1 VADVRQARS
10 GISPVAVRLLPMST
24 DPQSSGEPARLQA
37 LHACRVLDTPLE
49 LEFDDVAR
57 LAALTCGAP
66 IALVSFVDADRQWF
80 KAKVG
85 LAASETPRRFAF
97 CAHAIADDRLFLV
110 PDASCDERFAD
121 NPLVTGDPHIRF
133 YAGVPIVTEDGHRL
147 GTVCVIDT
155 RPRQLGE
162 DQCIA
167 LRALAG
173 QVAKLLQ
180 LRRASAALARTSEEL
195 ATAKL
200 RLELVVQA
208 SCDGIFEVELA
219 PQRVVLSARAWELLS
234 LPVSEGAV
242 PLSSV
247 LSHCHGEDLRVLL
260 HGAVRHL
267 RRHEPFDVEFRL
279 LGGDGLHRWF
289 RARGVAVR
297 AADGRAGR
305 LIGALIDVHD
315 RRLASDTM
323 MRLSELL
330 EESQQQAEV
339 GGWEFEVDTQTL
351 SWTRETYRI
360 HDLAPFSRVPTVAEA
375 IAFYTPEARP
385 VIQAAVEAAIR
396 DGSAYSH
403 ELELVTAKGRRI
415 WVRATGRAVREGGR
429 TVRIHGAFQDITA
442 RKLAAAELLRAKEAA
457 ESASRA
463 KSTFLAAMS
472 HEIRTPVHAVLGYAE
487 MLRESPLSAELREY
501 AEVISRSGAALLR
514 LIDDILDFSKV
525 EAGKLSLERAPV
537 DLTLVARDV
546 ERLLQGKAAEKGVRL
561 HLVAPGG
568 PTIVAADPA
577 RVRQVMLNLV
587 GNALKFTAEGE
598 VKVGVG
604 HYGQDHWRVEIVD
617 TGIGIPADQQARL
630 FREFEQV
637 DGSSKRRFGGT
648 GLGLAISRRLVMA
661 MGGRIGMCS
670 EPGEGSTFWFSLPE
684 TTQALQAQP
693 NAREVVAD
701 AGKSRQ
707 LPAGTRVLVAEDNVV
722 NQRLVGAL
730 FRNAGVEVDIV
741 ADGQQAI
748 AMCERHRYAVVFM
761 DCLMPG
767 VDGFEAT
774 RAIRSREPHG
784 QHLPIVA
791 LTANALPEDRD
802 ACLAAGMDDFVSK
815 PFDKRSLLGA
825 LQRWVQRDDAP

>member
-1 VADVRQARS
+1 
-10 GISPVAVRLLPMST
+10 MST
-24 DPQSSGEPARLQA
+24 DPQSSVEAARLQA
-37 LHACRVLDTPLE
+37 LRVCNVLDTPPE

-66 IALVSFVDADRQWF
+66 IALVSFVDAERQWF

-85 LAASETPRRFAF
+85 LAATQTPRRHAF
-97 CAHAIADDRLFLV
+97 CSHAIAEDRLFV
-110 PDASCDERFAD
+110 VADASKDPRFVD
-121 NPLVTGDPHIRF
+121 NPLVTGEPHIRF
-133 YAGVPIVTEDGHRL
+133 YAGAPIVTADGHRL

-155 RPRQLGE
+155 EPRRIDEGQA
-162 DQCIA
+162 IA

-173 QVAKLLQ
+173 QVAKLLE
-180 LRRASAALARTSEEL
+180 LRRASAALAHSTEEL
-195 ATAKL
+195 AGAKL

-208 SCDGIFEVELA
+208 SCDGIFELDLDRR
-219 PQRVVLSARAWELLS
+219 QIVLSERAWDLLS
-234 LPVSEGAV
+234 LPVTAGPV

-247 LSHCHGEDLRVLL
+247 LSHCHGEDLPVLL

-267 RRHEPFDVEFRL
+267 RRREPFDVEFRL
-279 LGGDGLHRWF
+279 IGGDGVHRWF

-297 AADGRAGR
+297 DEAGRALR
-305 LIGALIDVHD
+305 LVGALIDVHD
-315 RRLASDTM
+315 RRIASDTM

-339 GGWEFEVDTQTL
+339 GGWEYEVDTEAL

-360 HDLAPFSRVPTVAEA
+360 HDLAPFSCTPTVAQA
-375 IAFYTPEARP
+375 ITYYVPEARP
-385 VIQAAVEAAIR
+385 VIQTAVEGAIR

-403 ELELVTAKGRRI
+403 ELELITAKGRRI

-429 TVRIHGAFQDITA
+429 TVRIHGAFQDITQ

-463 KSTFLAAMS
+463 KSAFLAAMS
-472 HEIRTPVHAVLGYAE
+472 HEIRTPMHAVLGYAE
-487 MLRESPLSAELREY
+487 MLRESPLSAEQREY
-501 AEVISRSGAALLR
+501 AEVISRSGSALLR

-537 DLTLVARDV
+537 DLTLVAHDV
-546 ERLLQGKAAEKGVRL
+546 VRLLQGQAAEKGVRL
-561 HLVAPGG
+561 HLDAPGV

-577 RVRQVMLNLV
+577 RVRQVLLNLV

-604 HYGQDHWRVEIVD
+604 HYGKDHWRVEIVD

-648 GLGLAISRRLVMA
+648 GLGLAISRRLVAA

-670 EPGEGSTFWFSLPE
+670 EPGQGSTFWFSLPE
-684 TTQALQAQP
+684 
-693 NAREVVAD
+693 VAG
-701 AGKSRQ
+701 AVAAAPRVP
-707 LPAGTRVLVAEDNVV
+707 LPAVEAATMRKLPPGTRVLVAEDNVV

-730 FRNAGVEVDIV
+730 FRTAGVEVDIV
-741 ADGQQAI
+741 GDGQQAI
-748 AMCERHRYAVVFM
+748 AMCERQRYDVVFM